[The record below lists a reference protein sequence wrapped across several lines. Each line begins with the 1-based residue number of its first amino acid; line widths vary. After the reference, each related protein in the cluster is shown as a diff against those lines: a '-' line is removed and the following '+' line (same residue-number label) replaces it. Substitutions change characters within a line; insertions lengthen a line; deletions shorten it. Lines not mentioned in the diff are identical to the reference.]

1 METLEK
7 KNYLKFLNA
16 LLIFK
21 FMKERIKPYTFI
33 FIILTLSLNTLFAQ
47 EKSYTVK
54 TVPNVHLQD
63 ERQYISDPDKILS
76 AEARTEIN
84 QTLYAL
90 DQETGIEVAV
100 AVLPSIGSED
110 CFEFAHQLLSEWGVG
125 KKEKDN
131 GLVIL
136 LVTDQRCIQF
146 NTGYGLEGILPD
158 AIAKRIQMEHMFEAL
173 KTNNWDAGMV
183 QGIQAVYNRLQGSM
197 DNDTQTDVTD
207 PIITYFIIFIILFL
221 LFTGFSFYMSWR
233 STRCPKCGKHKLQR
247 INHQIVSRK
256 QGIKIEDITYVCR
269 NCGHTF
275 TRRKKTQESNHFGG
289 RGGGLGGPIIGG
301 GFGGRGGGG
310 FSGGS
315 FGGGRGGGGGAG
327 TRF

>member
-1 METLEK
+1 MKKEIKQYTL
-7 KNYLKFLNA
+7 LFIT
-16 LLIFK
+16 LI
-21 FMKERIKPYTFI
+21 
-33 FIILTLSLNTLFAQ
+33 LSLNTLFAQ

-63 ERQYISDPDKILS
+63 ERQYLSDPDGILS
-76 AEARTEIN
+76 PEAKATID
-84 QTLYAL
+84 QLLYDL

-110 CFEFAHQLLSEWGVG
+110 CFEFAHQLLNEWGVG

-158 AIAKRIQMEHMFEAL
+158 AIAKRIQMTYMFDEL
-173 KTNNWDAGMV
+173 KANNWNLGMV
-183 QGIQAVYNRLQGSM
+183 QGVKAVYDRLQGSM
-197 DNDTQTDVTD
+197 DNDTDTETTT
-207 PIITYFIIFIILFL
+207 PTYIYLIIFFLLFF
-221 LFTGFSFYMSWR
+221 LFTGFSFYMAWR
-233 STRCPKCGKHKLQR
+233 NTRCPKCGKHKLQR
-247 INHQIVSRK
+247 INHQLVSRK
-256 QGIKIEDITYVCR
+256 QGIKVEDITYVCR

-275 TRRKKTQESNHFGG
+275 TRRQKTYDDNHSSGG
-289 RGGGLGGPIIGG
+289 RGGGFGGPIIGG
-301 GFGGRGGGG
+301 GFGGRGGG